1 MVARAKAMELLKG
14 CKVHWQHSCQ
24 RVADRV
30 ATSSNRKREKDI
42 FLAIASQ
49 VQKLESA
56 VDIVSCFEALCG
68 VRPIKELIRKIPTVC
83 SFEDAKF
90 IDKQCDWTIAK
101 HWAQWW
107 TRSSHLKMLS
117 KAFSPMDKETLSKC
131 PSTTNAVERKNK
143 DCTSENPQGIK
154 LDMSEVY
161 KIDKVACLKH
171 IAAQH
176 KTSLSYR
183 SRTEE
188 AATKKQK
195 QRYKNISTDKSA
207 NFGPPD
213 RPTNFSCGEPSALE
227 KRARVPHISGS
238 PTKKSKT
245 IAMDRIVQFILNPR
259 PDVLGKT
266 VRMQFEEK
274 MNGLK
279 GSLQHMMDSKECLEF
294 ISPQM
299 VKLILHPLMM
309 KI

>member
-1 MVARAKAMELLKG
+1 MFL
-14 CKVHWQHSCQ
+14 H
-24 RVADRV
+24 
-30 ATSSNRKREKDI
+30 TI

-56 VDIVSCFEALCG
+56 IDIVSCFEALCG
-68 VRPIKELIRKIPTVC
+68 VRPIKELIQKIPTVC
-83 SFEDAKF
+83 SSEYANF

-117 KAFSPMDKETLSKC
+117 KAFSPMDKKTWSKC

-143 DCTSENPQGIK
+143 DCTTENPQGIK
-154 LDMSEVY
+154 LAMSKVY

-176 KTSLSYR
+176 KISLSYR

-188 AATKKQK
+188 ARRTAATKKQK

-213 RPTNFSCGEPSALE
+213 RSTNFSCGKGSTLG
-227 KRARVPHISGS
+227 KRARVPQTSGS

-245 IAMDRIVQFILNPR
+245 IAMDRTIQFIPNPH
-259 PDVLGKT
+259 PGVLGKT
-266 VRMQFEEK
+266 V
-274 MNGLK
+274 
-279 GSLQHMMDSKECLEF
+279 
-294 ISPQM
+294 
-299 VKLILHPLMM
+299 
-309 KI
+309 